1 VVIRVLIVEDELLT
15 AEAHA
20 EYVGRLDGFEVG
32 GIAHS
37 GAEAVRLLKASLGET
52 AEHIDLIL
60 LDMNLPDIDGLELC
74 RRIRAGG
81 VDVDVIAITAVRSA
95 EVVRASIAAGIVQYL
110 IKPFTFGVFT
120 DKLTSYRDFRSLFA
134 QSPSV
139 ASQRDVDGAFAAL
152 RTSNDPG
159 LGKGLSPETLS
170 AVSTLLEEAGR
181 RGSGAG
187 VSARELAERI
197 HASRVTARRY
207 LEYLADSGR
216 ADREPRYGTPGRPEV
231 EYRWRN

>member
-1 VVIRVLIVEDELLT
+1 MIRVLIVEDEVIT

-20 EYVGRLDGFEVG
+20 LYVARLDGFEVAG
-32 GIAHS
+32 VAHT
-37 GAEAVRLLKASLGET
+37 GAEAVRLLKASLGQA
-52 AEHIDLIL
+52 AERIDLIL

-134 QSPSV
+134 QSPTV

-170 AVSTLLEEAGR
+170 AVSTLLAE
-181 RGSGAG
+181 SGGG
-187 VSARELAERI
+187 VSARELAEEI

-216 ADREPRYGTPGRPEV
+216 ADRAPRYGTPGRPEV
-231 EYRWRN
+231 EYRWRQ

>member
-1 VVIRVLIVEDELLT
+1 MIRVLIVEDEAIT

-20 EYVGRLDGFEVG
+20 AYVAKLDGFELAGV
-32 GIAHS
+32 ARS
-37 GAEAVRLLKASLGET
+37 GAEAVRLLKASLGQDEPR
-52 AEHIDLIL
+52 IDLIL

-74 RRIRAGG
+74 RRIRAAG
-81 VDVDVIAITAVRSA
+81 VDVDVIAITAVRAA
-95 EVVRASIAAGIVQYL
+95 EVVRGSIAAGIVQYL
-110 IKPFTFGVFT
+110 IKPFTFGVFA
-120 DKLTSYRDFRSLFA
+120 DKLTSYRDFRSHFA
-134 QSPSV
+134 NTPQV

-170 AVSTLLEEAGR
+170 AVSGMLQGSAG
-181 RGSGAG
+181 G
-187 VSARELAERI
+187 VSARELADEI

-216 ADREPRYGTPGRPEV
+216 AERVPRYGTPGRPEV
-231 EYRWRN
+231 EYRWRP

>member
-1 VVIRVLIVEDELLT
+1 MIRVLIVEDEVIT

-20 EYVGRLDGFEVG
+20 LYVGRLDGFEVASV
-32 GIAHS
+32 AHT
-37 GAEAVRLLKASLGET
+37 GAEAVRLLKASLGQA
-52 AEHIDLIL
+52 AERIDLIL

-134 QSPSV
+134 QSPTV

-170 AVSTLLEEAGR
+170 AVSTLLAE
-181 RGSGAG
+181 SGGG
-187 VSARELAERI
+187 VSARELAEEI

-216 ADREPRYGTPGRPEV
+216 ADRAPRYGTPGRPEV
-231 EYRWRN
+231 EYRWRR

>member
-1 VVIRVLIVEDELLT
+1 VIRVLIVEDEALT

-20 EYVGRLDGFEVG
+20 LYVGRLDGFEVAG
-32 GIAHS
+32 VAHT
-37 GAEAVRLLKASLGET
+37 GAEAVRLLKASLGEE
-52 AEHIDLIL
+52 AERIDLIL

-134 QSPSV
+134 QSPTV

-159 LGKGLSPETLS
+159 LGKGLSPQTLS
-170 AVSTLLEEAGR
+170 AVSTLLVES
-181 RGSGAG
+181 SGG
-187 VSARELAERI
+187 VSARELAEEI

-216 ADREPRYGTPGRPEV
+216 ADRVPRYGTPGRPEV
-231 EYRWRN
+231 EYRWRP

>member
-1 VVIRVLIVEDELLT
+1 MRVIRVLIVEDEVIT

-20 EYVGRLDGFEVG
+20 LYVGRLDGFEVAG
-32 GIAHS
+32 VAHT
-37 GAEAVRLLKASLGET
+37 GAEAVRLLKASLGQA
-52 AEHIDLIL
+52 AERIDLIL

-134 QSPSV
+134 QSPTV

-170 AVSTLLEEAGR
+170 AVSTLLAE
-181 RGSGAG
+181 SGGG
-187 VSARELAERI
+187 VSARELAEEI

-216 ADREPRYGTPGRPEV
+216 ADRAPRYGTPGRPEV
-231 EYRWRN
+231 EYRWRQ

>member
-1 VVIRVLIVEDELLT
+1 MIRVLIVEDEVIT

-20 EYVGRLDGFEVG
+20 IYVGRLDGFEVAG
-32 GIAHS
+32 VAHT
-37 GAEAVRLLKASLGET
+37 GAEAVRLLKASLGQA
-52 AEHIDLIL
+52 AERIDLIL

-134 QSPSV
+134 QSPTV

-170 AVSTLLEEAGR
+170 AVSTLLAE
-181 RGSGAG
+181 SGGG
-187 VSARELAERI
+187 VSARELAEEI

-216 ADREPRYGTPGRPEV
+216 ADRAPRYGTPGRPEV
-231 EYRWRN
+231 EYRWRQ

>member
-1 VVIRVLIVEDELLT
+1 MIRVLIVEDEAIT

-20 EYVGRLDGFEVG
+20 EYVGRLDRFEVG
-32 GIAHS
+32 GIARS
-37 GAEAVRLLKASLGET
+37 GAEAVRLLKASLGAD
-52 AEHIDLIL
+52 AERIDLIL

-134 QSPSV
+134 QSPTV

-170 AVSTLLEEAGR
+170 AVSSLLEEAGR
-181 RGSGAG
+181 G
-187 VSARELAERI
+187 VSARELAEDI

-231 EYRWRN
+231 EYRWRP

>member
-1 VVIRVLIVEDELLT
+1 MIRVLIVEDEVIT

-20 EYVGRLDGFEVG
+20 LYAARLDGFEVG
-32 GIAHS
+32 GVAHT
-37 GAEAVRLLKASLGET
+37 GAEAVRLLKASLGQAGER
-52 AEHIDLIL
+52 IDLIL

-120 DKLTSYRDFRSLFA
+120 DKLTSYRDFRTLFA
-134 QSPSV
+134 QSPTV

-170 AVSTLLEEAGR
+170 AVSTLLAESDE
-181 RGSGAG
+181 G
-187 VSARELAERI
+187 VSARELAEEI

-216 ADREPRYGTPGRPEV
+216 ADRAPRYGTPGRPEV
-231 EYRWRN
+231 EYRWRE

>member
-1 VVIRVLIVEDELLT
+1 M
-15 AEAHA
+15 
-20 EYVGRLDGFEVG
+20 
-32 GIAHS
+32 
-37 GAEAVRLLKASLGET
+37 RLLKASLAET
-52 AEHIDLIL
+52 AERIDLIL

-81 VDVDVIAITAVRSA
+81 VDVDVIAITAVRDA

-134 QSPSV
+134 QSPTV

-170 AVSTLLEEAGR
+170 AVSTLLLES
-181 RGSGAG
+181 SGG
-187 VSARELAERI
+187 VSARELAEEIR
-197 HASRVTARRY
+197 ASRVTARRY

-216 ADREPRYGTPGRPEV
+216 ADRAPRYGTPGRPEV
-231 EYRWRN
+231 EYRWRA

>member
-1 VVIRVLIVEDELLT
+1 MIRVLIVEDEVIT

-20 EYVGRLDGFEVG
+20 LYVGRLDGFEVAG
-32 GIAHS
+32 VAHT
-37 GAEAVRLLKASLGET
+37 GAEAVRLLKVSLGQA
-52 AEHIDLIL
+52 AERIHLIL

-134 QSPSV
+134 QSPTV

-170 AVSTLLEEAGR
+170 AVSTLLAE
-181 RGSGAG
+181 SGGG
-187 VSARELAERI
+187 VSARELAEEI

-216 ADREPRYGTPGRPEV
+216 ADRAPRYGTPGRPEV
-231 EYRWRN
+231 EYRWRQ

>member
-1 VVIRVLIVEDELLT
+1 MLRVLIVEDEAIT

-32 GIAHS
+32 GVAHS
-37 GAEAVRLLKASLGET
+37 GAEAVRLLKASLGAD
-52 AEHIDLIL
+52 AERIDLIL

-134 QSPSV
+134 QSPTV

-181 RGSGAG
+181 RGSDGG
-187 VSARELAERI
+187 VSARELAEEI

-216 ADREPRYGTPGRPEV
+216 ADRAPRYGTPGRPEV
-231 EYRWRN
+231 EYRWRA

>member
-1 VVIRVLIVEDELLT
+1 MLRVIRVLIVEDEVIT

-20 EYVGRLDGFEVG
+20 LYVGRLDGFEVAG
-32 GIAHS
+32 VAHT
-37 GAEAVRLLKASLGET
+37 GAEAVRLLKASLGQA
-52 AEHIDLIL
+52 AERIDLIL

-134 QSPSV
+134 QSPTV

-170 AVSTLLEEAGR
+170 AVSTLLAE
-181 RGSGAG
+181 SGGG
-187 VSARELAERI
+187 VSARELAEEI

-216 ADREPRYGTPGRPEV
+216 ADRAPRYGTPGRPEV
-231 EYRWRN
+231 EYRWRQ

>member
-1 VVIRVLIVEDELLT
+1 MIRVLIVEDEVIT

-20 EYVGRLDGFEVG
+20 LYVGRLDGFEVAG
-32 GIAHS
+32 VAHT
-37 GAEAVRLLKASLGET
+37 GAEAVRLLKASLGQA
-52 AEHIDLIL
+52 AERIDLIL

-134 QSPSV
+134 QSPTV

-170 AVSTLLEEAGR
+170 AVSTLLAE
-181 RGSGAG
+181 SGGG
-187 VSARELAERI
+187 VSARELAEEI
-197 HASRVTARRY
+197 QASRVTARRY

-216 ADREPRYGTPGRPEV
+216 ADRAPRYGTPGRPEV
-231 EYRWRN
+231 EYRWRQ

>member
-1 VVIRVLIVEDELLT
+1 MPVIRVLIVEDEVIT

-20 EYVGRLDGFEVG
+20 LYVGRLDGFEVAG
-32 GIAHS
+32 VAHT
-37 GAEAVRLLKASLGET
+37 GAEAVRLLKASLGQA
-52 AEHIDLIL
+52 AERIDLIL

-134 QSPSV
+134 QSPTV

-159 LGKGLSPETLS
+159 LGKGLSPETLN
-170 AVSTLLEEAGR
+170 AVSTLLAE
-181 RGSGAG
+181 SGGG
-187 VSARELAERI
+187 VSARELAEEI

-216 ADREPRYGTPGRPEV
+216 ADRAPRYGTPGRPEV
-231 EYRWRN
+231 EYRWRQ

>member
-1 VVIRVLIVEDELLT
+1 MIRVLIVEDEVIT

-20 EYVGRLDGFEVG
+20 LYVGRLDGFEVAG
-32 GIAHS
+32 VAHT
-37 GAEAVRLLKASLGET
+37 GAEAVRLLKASLGQA
-52 AEHIDLIL
+52 AERIDLIL

-120 DKLTSYRDFRSLFA
+120 DKLTSYRDFRTLFA
-134 QSPSV
+134 QSPTV

-170 AVSTLLEEAGR
+170 AVSTLLAE
-181 RGSGAG
+181 SGGG
-187 VSARELAERI
+187 VSARELAEEI

-216 ADREPRYGTPGRPEV
+216 ADRAPRYGTPGRPEV
-231 EYRWRN
+231 EYRWRQ

>member
-134 QSPSV
+134 PS
-139 ASQRDVDGAFAAL
+139 
-152 RTSNDPG
+152 TS
-159 LGKGLSPETLS
+159 
-170 AVSTLLEEAGR
+170 R
-181 RGSGAG
+181 
-187 VSARELAERI
+187 
-197 HASRVTARRY
+197 
-207 LEYLADSGR
+207 
-216 ADREPRYGTPGRPEV
+216 
-231 EYRWRN
+231 

>member
-1 VVIRVLIVEDELLT
+1 VIGVLIVEDEALT

-20 EYVGRLDGFEVG
+20 EYVSRLDGFEVG
-32 GIAHS
+32 GVARTGS
-37 GAEAVRLLKASLGET
+37 EAVRLLKASLGEEG
-52 AEHIDLIL
+52 ARIDLIL

-74 RRIRAGG
+74 RRIRAAG

-110 IKPFTFGVFT
+110 IKPFTFGVFS

-134 QSPSV
+134 QSPTV

-170 AVSTLLEEAGR
+170 AVSTLLLESDG
-181 RGSGAG
+181 G
-187 VSARELAERI
+187 VSARELADEI

-216 ADREPRYGTPGRPEV
+216 ADRVPRYGTPGRPEV
-231 EYRWRN
+231 EYRWRQ

>member
-1 VVIRVLIVEDELLT
+1 MIRVLIVEDEAIT

-37 GAEAVRLLKASLGET
+37 GAEAVRLLKASLGAD
-52 AEHIDLIL
+52 AERIDLIL

-74 RRIRAGG
+74 RRIRSGG

-134 QSPSV
+134 QSPTV

-170 AVSTLLEEAGR
+170 AVSNLLEEAGR
-181 RGSGAG
+181 G
-187 VSARELAERI
+187 VSARELAEEI

-231 EYRWRN
+231 EYRWRP

>member
-1 VVIRVLIVEDELLT
+1 
-15 AEAHA
+15 
-20 EYVGRLDGFEVG
+20 
-32 GIAHS
+32 
-37 GAEAVRLLKASLGET
+37 
-52 AEHIDLIL
+52 
-60 LDMNLPDIDGLELC
+60 
-74 RRIRAGG
+74 
-81 VDVDVIAITAVRSA
+81 
-95 EVVRASIAAGIVQYL
+95 VRASIAAGIVQYL

-134 QSPSV
+134 QSPTV

-170 AVSTLLEEAGR
+170 AVSTLLAESAG
-181 RGSGAG
+181 G
-187 VSARELAERI
+187 VSARELAGEI

-216 ADREPRYGTPGRPEV
+216 ADRVPRYGTPGRPEM
-231 EYRWRN
+231 EYHWRR

>member
-1 VVIRVLIVEDELLT
+1 MLRVLIVEDEVIT

-20 EYVGRLDGFEVG
+20 EYVGRLAGFEVA
-32 GIAHS
+32 GIAHT
-37 GAEAVRLLKASLGET
+37 GAEAVRLLKASLGDA
-52 AEHIDLIL
+52 AERIDLIL

-134 QSPSV
+134 QSPTV

-170 AVSTLLEEAGR
+170 AVSTLLLE
-181 RGSGAG
+181 SGGG
-187 VSARELAERI
+187 VSARELADEI

-216 ADREPRYGTPGRPEV
+216 ADRAPRYGTPGRPEV
-231 EYRWRN
+231 EYRWRP

>member
-1 VVIRVLIVEDELLT
+1 VIRVLIVEDEVIT

-20 EYVGRLDGFEVG
+20 LYVARLDGFEVG
-32 GIAHS
+32 GVAHT
-37 GAEAVRLLKASLGET
+37 GAEAVRLLKASLGQAGER
-52 AEHIDLIL
+52 IDLIL

-120 DKLTSYRDFRSLFA
+120 DKLTSYRDFRTLFA
-134 QSPSV
+134 QSPTV

-170 AVSTLLEEAGR
+170 AVSTLLAE
-181 RGSGAG
+181 SGGG
-187 VSARELAERI
+187 VSARELAEEI

-216 ADREPRYGTPGRPEV
+216 ADRAPRYGTPGRPEV
-231 EYRWRN
+231 EYRWRE

>member
-1 VVIRVLIVEDELLT
+1 MIRVLIVEDEVIT

-20 EYVGRLDGFEVG
+20 LYVGRLDGFEVAG
-32 GIAHS
+32 VAHT
-37 GAEAVRLLKASLGET
+37 GAEAVRLLKASLGQA
-52 AEHIDLIL
+52 AERIDLIL

-134 QSPSV
+134 QSPTV

-170 AVSTLLEEAGR
+170 AVSTLLAE
-181 RGSGAG
+181 SGGG
-187 VSARELAERI
+187 VSARELAEEI

-216 ADREPRYGTPGRPEV
+216 ADRAPRYGTPGRPEV
-231 EYRWRN
+231 EYRWRQ

>member
-32 GIAHS
+32 GIAHT

-60 LDMNLPDIDGLELC
+60 LDMNLPDIDGLDLC
-74 RRIRAGG
+74 RRIRAAGI
-81 VDVDVIAITAVRSA
+81 DVDVIAITAVRSA

-134 QSPSV
+134 QSPTV

-170 AVSTLLEEAGR
+170 AVSTLLVASNG
-181 RGSGAG
+181 G
-187 VSARELAERI
+187 VSARELAEEI

-216 ADREPRYGTPGRPEV
+216 ADRVPRYGTPGRPEV
-231 EYRWRN
+231 EYRWRP

>member
-1 VVIRVLIVEDELLT
+1 MLRVLIVEDEVIT

-20 EYVGRLDGFEVG
+20 EYVGRLDGFEVA
-32 GIAHS
+32 GIAHT
-37 GAEAVRLLKASLGET
+37 GAEAVRLLKASLGDT
-52 AEHIDLIL
+52 AERIDLIL

-134 QSPSV
+134 QSPTV

-170 AVSTLLEEAGR
+170 AVSTLLLE
-181 RGSGAG
+181 SGGG
-187 VSARELAERI
+187 VSARELADEI

-216 ADREPRYGTPGRPEV
+216 ADRAPRYGTPGRPEV
-231 EYRWRN
+231 EYRWRP

>member
-1 VVIRVLIVEDELLT
+1 MIRVLIVEDEAIT

-32 GIAHS
+32 GIARS
-37 GAEAVRLLKASLGET
+37 GAEVVRLLKASLGAD
-52 AEHIDLIL
+52 AERIDLIL

-81 VDVDVIAITAVRSA
+81 VDVDVVAITAVRSA

-134 QSPSV
+134 QSPTV

-170 AVSTLLEEAGR
+170 AVSSLLEEAGR
-181 RGSGAG
+181 G
-187 VSARELAERI
+187 VSARELAEDI

-231 EYRWRN
+231 EYRWRP

>member
-1 VVIRVLIVEDELLT
+1 MLRVIRVLIVEDEVIT

-20 EYVGRLDGFEVG
+20 LYVGRLDGFEVAG
-32 GIAHS
+32 VAHT
-37 GAEAVRLLKASLGET
+37 GAEAVRLLKASLGQA
-52 AEHIDLIL
+52 AERIDLIL

-134 QSPSV
+134 QSPTV

-170 AVSTLLEEAGR
+170 AVSTLLAE
-181 RGSGAG
+181 SGGG
-187 VSARELAERI
+187 VSARELAEEI

-216 ADREPRYGTPGRPEV
+216 ADRAPRYGTPGRPEM
-231 EYRWRN
+231 EYHWRQ

>member
-1 VVIRVLIVEDELLT
+1 MLPVIRVLIVEDEVIT

-20 EYVGRLDGFEVG
+20 LYVGRLDGFEVAG
-32 GIAHS
+32 VAHT
-37 GAEAVRLLKASLGET
+37 GAEAVRLLKASLGQA
-52 AEHIDLIL
+52 AERIDLIL

-134 QSPSV
+134 QSPTV

-170 AVSTLLEEAGR
+170 AVSTLLAE
-181 RGSGAG
+181 SGGG
-187 VSARELAERI
+187 VSARELAEEI

-216 ADREPRYGTPGRPEV
+216 ADRAPRYGTPGRPEV
-231 EYRWRN
+231 EYRWRE

>member
-1 VVIRVLIVEDELLT
+1 MIRVLIVEDEVIT

-20 EYVGRLDGFEVG
+20 LYVGRLDGFEVAG
-32 GIAHS
+32 VAHT
-37 GAEAVRLLKASLGET
+37 GAEAVRLLKASLGQA
-52 AEHIDLIL
+52 AERIDLIL

-134 QSPSV
+134 QSPTV

-159 LGKGLSPETLS
+159 LGKGLSPETLN
-170 AVSTLLEEAGR
+170 AVSTLLAE
-181 RGSGAG
+181 SGGG
-187 VSARELAERI
+187 VSARELAEEI

-216 ADREPRYGTPGRPEV
+216 ADRAPRYGTPGRPEV
-231 EYRWRN
+231 EYRWRQ

>member
-1 VVIRVLIVEDELLT
+1 MLPVIRVLIVEDEVIT

-20 EYVGRLDGFEVG
+20 LYVGRLDGFEVAG
-32 GIAHS
+32 VAHT
-37 GAEAVRLLKASLGET
+37 GAEAVRLLKASLGQA
-52 AEHIDLIL
+52 AERIDLIL

-134 QSPSV
+134 QSPTV

-159 LGKGLSPETLS
+159 LGKGLSPETLN
-170 AVSTLLEEAGR
+170 AVSTLLAE
-181 RGSGAG
+181 SGGG
-187 VSARELAERI
+187 VSARELAEEI

-216 ADREPRYGTPGRPEV
+216 ADRAPRYGTPGRPEV
-231 EYRWRN
+231 EYRWRQ